1 MEPVSRLEKIF
12 GSGAEAGGRKVQS
25 AFRIDHKVLW
35 ARSSG
40 TEVFGQALGE
50 AIMSG
55 PQVPESTV

>member
-1 MEPVSRLEKIF
+1 MEPVSRLEKTF
-12 GSGAEAGGRKVQS
+12 ESGAEAGGRKVQS

-40 TEVFGQALGE
+40 TEALGE